1 MAIRKAKWPCS
12 SCGTINDGPETICC
26 QCGNPR
32 EDHER
37 PIFSKEDPVVTDPE
51 ELAKANSG
59 SHLTCGHCGSNSPRG
74 TTQCPGCGN
83 PIDSEDKERPVE
95 KVVQY
100 APSGDSAPVLE
111 QSRTP
116 GTVARQGIPEG
127 KKPPAVS
134 LRDRAMADNTRRETS
149 PLGSRTT
156 NLAAPLRRI
165 LVPASVVIGLV
176 ALLVSVIYFFFFA
189 THEEY
194 GVVRSVS
201 WSRSIA
207 VERLNT
213 EVQEDWS
220 VPFDGRLL
228 SSREK
233 QRSTREV
240 VIGVK
245 NKKCKVQGT
254 PRDLG
259 NGYYDDGVKEVDC
272 SEKITR
278 TEPVMDTWYTYEVD
292 VWRHHRSVVTSGQSF
307 KPYWGEVQLGY
318 RERRGGSTESYV
330 LHIQNSSEE
339 VAQRREYVTSNM
351 ATWQSF
357 PPGTAVT
364 MDVNRVSSVLAI
376 RRR

>member
-12 SCGTINDGPETICC
+12 SCGTINDGSETICC
-26 QCGNPR
+26 QCGSPR

-37 PIFSKEDPVVTDPE
+37 PIFSTEDPVVTNPE
-51 ELAKANSG
+51 ELAKANAG
-59 SHLTCGHCGSNSPRG
+59 SHLTCGHCGANSPRG

-100 APSGDSAPVLE
+100 SPSGDSSPVFG

-116 GTVARQGIPEG
+116 GTVARLDIPEG
-127 KKPPAVS
+127 KKTPAVS
-134 LRDRAMADNTRRETS
+134 LMEREMEGNTRRETS
-149 PLGSRTT
+149 PSGLRTT
-156 NLAAPLRRI
+156 NLAALLRRI
-165 LVPASVVIGLV
+165 LVPASVVIGL
-176 ALLVSVIYFFFFA
+176 ALLVWVIYFFFFD

-201 WSRSIA
+201 WSRGIS

-213 EVQEDWS
+213 EIQEDWS
-220 VPFDGRLL
+220 VPFEGRLL

-240 VIGVK
+240 VIGI
-245 NKKCKVQGT
+245 NKKTCKVQGNR
-254 PRDLG
+254 RDLG

-278 TEPVMDTWYTYEVD
+278 TEPVMDTWYTYEID
-292 VWRHHRSVVTSGQSF
+292 VWRHHRSVVTSGQGF
-307 KPYWGEVQLGY
+307 NPYWGEVQLGY
-318 RERRGGSTESYV
+318 RERRGGSTEKYV

-339 VAQRREYVTSNM
+339 AAQGREYVTSNI